1 MQNSLSPPRVPSDV
15 EEGEPQVS
23 SANVPH
29 PGVPAGRLNAAVLRR
44 LVKAA
49 RSGMRRYPRAIV
61 ESVRQPWAPVCLP
74 GEACTPNLTEHDL
87 AAVWLGHGSV
97 LVRIGGITILMDPVL
112 SERIGMS
119 LGSMTFGLPRLRP
132 LPLHTEHL
140 PPVDLVLISHAHFD
154 HLDKPTLKRLASPA
168 TTVITARRTARLIPQ
183 GFGDVIELDWDQ
195 KFRFRGVELSSLRP
209 VHWGAR
215 TALDR
220 KRGYNSY
227 LVRSDD
233 HGVLLAGDT
242 AFTDAFNHLT
252 DLTLAV
258 MGIGAYEPWQ
268 HAHATP
274 EQVWR
279 MFQATGAHHLLP
291 VHHSTF
297 PLGDEHVD
305 EPMQRLLSAA
315 AGEADRVV
323 LAQPGEVWTRRVA

>member
-1 MQNSLSPPRVPSDV
+1 
-15 EEGEPQVS
+15 VS
-23 SANVPH
+23 FDAAAQDGH
-29 PGVPAGRLNAAVLRR
+29 RADMGALGRLL
-44 LVKAA
+44 KAT
-49 RSGMRRYPRAIV
+49 RSGMRRYPRALL
-61 ESVRQPWAPVCLP
+61 ESVRQPWQVGGVPAAV
-74 GEACTPNLTEHDL
+74 EALDLTEHDL

-97 LVRIGGITILMDPVL
+97 LVRVGGVSILMDPVL

-119 LGSMTFGLPRLRP
+119 LGSMTFGLPRLNACP
-132 LPLHTEHL
+132 LYPEHL
-140 PPVDLVLISHAHFD
+140 APVDLILISHAHFD
-154 HLDKPTLKRLASPA
+154 HLDKPTLKRLVSPA
-168 TTVITARRTARLIPQ
+168 TTVVTARRTAGLIPK

-195 KFRFRGVELSSLRP
+195 KLRFRGVELSSLRP

-227 LVRSDD
+227 LLRTDD

-274 EQVWR
+274 EQVWE
-279 MFQATGAHHLLP
+279 MFRATRAAHLLP

-297 PLGDEHVD
+297 PLSDEHVD
-305 EPMQRLLSAA
+305 EPMLRLLQA
-315 AGEADRVV
+315 AGPDRDRVV
-323 LAQPGEVWTRRVA
+323 VAQPGEVWARRVA

>member
-1 MQNSLSPPRVPSDV
+1 LSSDAAAHHKVP
-15 EEGEPQVS
+15 GNRAGM
-23 SANVPH
+23 SALQ
-29 PGVPAGRLNAAVLRR
+29 RMI
-44 LVKAA
+44 KAT

-61 ESVRQPWAPVCLP
+61 DSVRQPWAASAAP
-74 GEACTPNLTEHDL
+74 ACADCPDLTEHDL
-87 AAVWLGHGSV
+87 AAMWLGHGSV
-97 LVRIGGITILMDPVL
+97 LVRVGGVSILMDPVL
-112 SERIGMS
+112 SDRIGLS
-119 LGSMTFGLPRLRP
+119 LGSMTFGLPRLNACP
-132 LPLHTEHL
+132 LYPEHL
-140 PPVDLVLISHAHFD
+140 APVDLILISHAHFD
-154 HLDKPTLKRLASPA
+154 HLDKPTLKRLVSPA
-168 TTVITARRTARLIPQ
+168 TTVVTARKTSRLIPK

-220 KRGYNSY
+220 RRGYNSY

-242 AFTDAFNHLT
+242 AFTDAFDHLS

-279 MFQATGAHHLLP
+279 MFKATRAAHLLP

-297 PLGDEHVD
+297 PLSDEHVD
-305 EPMQRLLSAA
+305 EPMHRLLQA
-315 AGEADRVV
+315 AGSEKDRVV
-323 LAQPGEVWTRRVA
+323 VARPGEVWTRRVA